1 MPCAYEMTRT
11 DEMTRTTWRHPFR
24 VKVDLGADAD
34 GTLTAMKVDV
44 LSDTGAYGNHAI
56 GVMFHSCAE
65 SVSVYTCPV
74 KRVDAEVVYTQQS
87 PSGAFRGYGLG
98 QVIFGIESAMDEL
111 ALKLG
116 INLFELRR
124 HNARRR
130 RRSVAG
136 GGNRTEHDLVWG
148 SYGLDQCLDMA
159 QEASNAATG

>member
-74 KRVDAEVVYTQQS
+74 KRVDAEVVYTNN
-87 PSGAFRGYGLG
+87 PVGAFRGYGLG

-116 INLFELRR
+116 INPVRTAPPQR
-124 HNARRR
+124 RRR

-136 GGNRTEHDLVWG
+136 GGNRTRTRSGVGQLR
-148 SYGLDQCLDMA
+148 SRPMPDMA
-159 QEASNAATG
+159 QEALERGNG